1 MFKHPLFLHDTDNML
16 QPHSQTLRWG
26 HTWGCSVRFWRRRVS
41 RDGWRLGGLKWGLTG
56 LTLTLKW
63 VNIILLLQC
72 NSDWLELSGMS
83 DIFEQI
89 HSLPA
94 SNGSQPM
101 RMNMLRSDW
110 KPCPARKTM
119 HIKTVWTVFI
129 CIVSTDTRWREI
141 LTHFTRSCQPPNY
154 STFPEL
160 RMLFMNSHWQNTHP
174 VEVKTLRSFR
184 TWQESHYLY

>member
-1 MFKHPLFLHDTDNML
+1 MLGTHLRMF
-16 QPHSQTLRWG
+16 SQILTTPG
-26 HTWGCSVRFWRRRVS
+26 VQRRLKVS
-41 RDGWRLGGLKWGLTG
+41 GLNWGLTG

-72 NSDWLELSGMS
+72 KSDWLELSSMS

-89 HSLPA
+89 NSLPA

-110 KPCPARKTM
+110 KLCPARKTI
-119 HIKTVWTVFI
+119 HIKMVWTIFI
-129 CIVSTDTRWREI
+129 CIVSTDARWREI

-154 STFPEL
+154 KHISRTEDVVYKFTLTKLSSCWSE
-160 RMLFMNSHWQNTHP
+160 NT
-174 VEVKTLRSFR
+174 EEF
-184 TWQESHYLY
+184 